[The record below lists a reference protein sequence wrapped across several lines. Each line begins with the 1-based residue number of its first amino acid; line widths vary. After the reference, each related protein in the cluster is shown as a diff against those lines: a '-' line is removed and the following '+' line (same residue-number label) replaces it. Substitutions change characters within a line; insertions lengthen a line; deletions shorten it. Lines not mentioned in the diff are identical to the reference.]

1 MTDTGIPAL
10 RTWTMRSAKA
20 GMLTVTLTA
29 DSVLTVILAPPGI
42 AERRDERKLKDY
54 EGALR
59 YIAQYVL
66 EREVRGFKL
75 IADSY
80 RDQLAKAAK
89 AKADAEAAA
98 AALLPPVD
106 AAVVRVTVKGA
117 VERAGWVAVS
127 CEQRIDDTLMG
138 KLVGPATD
146 TLQLVCDGKGDGEDN
161 SDDDSDDEEE
171 DEDSDDE
178 PDHNALSVRCLRSVA
193 RAQRPMLRTL
203 ILDTHWQTLVR
214 QIDEEHGNRWGDL
227 SVVLNALTSL
237 EHVYVAGLFWLR
249 KPLQCDQLQHL
260 TLVSSELGD
269 SLAGLHKSV
278 LPALT
283 HLGVAGS
290 GEDDIDDMS
299 IAAFLKLLRSK
310 ALPALTHLD
319 VESFGD
325 PVDVL
330 EAAARRPLEMIRIS
344 GALTDEEDALPRLLK
359 IAKSF
364 TKCEVHLAL
373 DTMSEEAMATLKKAW
388 PTLIDDDN
396 HDLFLPTRYQAYT

>member
-89 AKADAEAAA
+89 AKADADAAA

-106 AAVVRVTVKGA
+106 PAVTRVTVAGA
-117 VERAGWVAVS
+117 VERPGWVAVS

-138 KLVGPATD
+138 KLVSPATD
-146 TLQLVCDGKGDGEDN
+146 TLQLVCEGNG
-161 SDDDSDDEEE
+161 DDDDKNDDDDEEE

-193 RAQRPMLRTL
+193 RAPRPMLRTL
-203 ILDTHWQTLVR
+203 ILDTHSQTLVR

-249 KPLQCDQLQHL
+249 KPLECDHLQHL
-260 TLVSSELGD
+260 TLISSELGD
-269 SLAGLHKSV
+269 SLAGLHKST

-290 GEDDIDDMS
+290 GEEDIDDMS
-299 IAAFLKLLRSK
+299 IAALLKLLRSK

-319 VESFGD
+319 VDTFGD

-330 EAAARRPLEMIRIS
+330 EAAARRPLEMVRIS

-364 TKCEVHLAL
+364 AKCEVQLAL

-388 PTLIDDDN
+388 PTLIDADN